1 MAIVSDVEIR
11 LRADIARLQQ
21 DLTRARQQVSGF
33 TSDIKNTL
41 KGMFAGFTIGTIV
54 SQVVGAQREFEKLRA
69 SLVTVTGSSAAAGKA
84 FEAIQKFAAATP
96 YSVQEVTEGFLKLRN
111 LGLTPSERALMSY
124 GNTAS
129 AMGKSLNQLVEAVA
143 DAATGEF
150 ERLKEFGI
158 KTKQN
163 GDQVSL
169 TFQGV
174 TKTIGN
180 NAAEIEAYLMAIGEV
195 EFAGGMARQADTL
208 DGDLSALADT
218 WKSTLDAFSQ
228 AGFGDVVRGSVQALT
243 GALSDLGAM
252 FKAIRGEAKDTG
264 DTVEEIGPV
273 HKLLTTIFEA
283 LTVVGVNVAYVFKT
297 IGKDIGAFA
306 AQAVTLFNGGFK
318 GLVDGTTMKA
328 VQEIGKARVEE
339 AKRERAEVDATS
351 ERILQA
357 AAKNQAARAKEAEDR
372 KKGVADALAQYKIQA
387 EGQKGLTDAQKKA
400 ADAAAKEAAR
410 RLQAYK
416 EMQAAAD
423 QLVAETA
430 REAAGLEP
438 LNEAQKH
445 NAELTEK
452 LALGK
457 IKLTAAQEKSLRASY
472 AEAERNLAAVE
483 SQKRYVEA
491 MEEREKAER
500 EIADTRARVIA
511 SAREEAEANERL
523 LQTFGMSVVAI
534 EEMELARL
542 EEQLAQRSSLALTLD
557 EIEQL
562 EELITLK
569 KRSVAS
575 IAKRE
580 ELEQLR
586 SFWTSIDET
595 ARDTF
600 RSIADGGKDLGQ
612 RLKDTLKNTF
622 FDWLY
627 QQTLR
632 KWIINI
638 DTQVSGSGAVS
649 GLVGASGSTNGI
661 LNTVLGG
668 ASGGGG
674 SILGTVGNL
683 YSALSGGMTLGGG
696 LGTGFIG
703 SLAGGLNGAGVGSG
717 LTSAL
722 GLQMGNSIAGV
733 VGPAVSG
740 AISSGLGA
748 LAAAAPWVAGAV
760 SLFTVAKKAFGH
772 GPKEYTGNSTLSGW
786 ITGNGTLDANM
797 FAEWTKKG
805 GWFSSSKKGSDRMS
819 VDAELAA
826 GLLSTYNTIKTSTMD
841 YAKALGLNADFIATR
856 AQDLN
861 IALGKDEKANQ
872 EAITKFFSDA
882 ADNVARE
889 VLPSMALFQKE
900 GETAAQTLQRMA
912 TNAAGVEQVFA
923 MFGTTMDAVLG
934 PVGNASMLARERLVD
949 LAGGVQNLATMASY
963 FYQNIFTEADRVRA
977 VQGPLQDAL
986 ESLGYASLKT
996 TEEYKAAVMG
1006 LMESGALATEEG
1018 AKQYAGLLALAPQF
1032 KMVADYLAQVEEAAA
1047 TAAAAKLAKD
1057 EEALTAARER
1067 AAQALA
1073 DVETSLNGMVDETL
1087 SALSRAVQA
1096 QKDRVTTAYQD
1107 AMRGLEASIKTVNGA
1122 IERTGALS
1130 KALRGAVQAD
1140 PGNSAMRGQVARA
1153 EITAALAIAR
1163 ASGVLPTAESLADAL
1178 AAVGAD
1184 NSDDFA
1190 TLQDYQRAVARTN
1203 AELEA
1208 LGGLTDKELSA
1219 AEKQLKALEDQKSIT
1234 EAAYQAELQRLDAIV
1249 TTAQAQVDE
1258 ARGIRTDIM
1267 SVEAAVAALGAAL
1280 GALKAAP
1287 TSTNPNGQM
1296 PGTVEDLYRQV
1307 LGRAPD
1313 AAGLDFWKK
1322 AFGDVVDEL
1331 EYLEFVKSAKAE
1343 ITNAPPVVATSSGTM
1358 SSSSAMV
1365 AELQTLNRRME
1376 SMEAN
1381 MANTANNTGQFAA
1394 QFSQVSNNGNALAVE
1409 TF

>member
-69 SLVTVTGSSAAAGKA
+69 SLVTVTGSSAGAGKA
-84 FEAIQKFAAATP
+84 FEALQKFAASTP
-96 YSVQEVTEGFLKLRN
+96 YSVQEATEAFLKLRN
-111 LGLTPSERALMSY
+111 LGLTPSEKALISY

-129 AMGKSLNQLVEAVA
+129 ALNKPLMQVVEAVA
-143 DAATGEF
+143 DATMGQM
-150 ERLKEFGI
+150 ERLTELGI
-158 KTKQN
+158 KTQKT
-163 GDQVSL
+163 GDTIKF
-169 TFQGV
+169 TFQGTSKSV
-174 TKTIGN
+174 KNDTD
-180 NAAEIEAYLMAIGEV
+180 EIEKYLMSLGDIN
-195 EFAGGMARQADTL
+195 FAGGMALQANTL
-208 DGDLSALADT
+208 DGDLAALSDQ

-372 KKGVADALAQYKIQA
+372 KKGVADALAQYKIQS

-400 ADAAAKEAAR
+400 AEAAAKAEAQR
-410 RLQAYK
+410 VQAYRELEAQVQSRVASTQRELDGLAELSEAEK
-416 EMQAAAD
+416 FAAD
-423 QLVAETA
+423 
-430 REAAGLEP
+430 
-438 LNEAQKH
+438 
-445 NAELTEK
+445 LTER
-452 LALGK
+452 LRLGK
-457 IKLTAAQEKSLRASY
+457 IKLTKVEEERIRALNAEAGANEVLAKSQQEYDKLLESLRDN
-472 AEAERNLAAVE
+472 AEKLAAERYALIDAA
-483 SQKRYVEA
+483 
-491 MEEREKAER
+491 
-500 EIADTRARVIA
+500 T
-511 SAREEAEANERL
+511 EEAKANEFL
-523 LQTFGMSVVAI
+523 VETFGMSETAI
-534 EEMELARL
+534 IRLRAARL
-542 EEQLAQRSSLALTLD
+542 LEQEAQRLGRELTAE
-557 EIEQL
+557 EIEDLQKV
-562 EELITLK
+562 IALK
-569 KRSVAS
+569 ERSAVAV
-575 IAKRE
+575 ARRE
-580 ELEQLR
+580 ELEKVR

-638 DTQVSGSGAVS
+638 GTQVSGSGAVS
-649 GLVGASGSTNGI
+649 GIAGASGSAGGI

-760 SLFTVAKKAFGH
+760 ALFTVAKKAFGH

-841 YAKALGLNADFIATR
+841 YAKALGINADFIATR

-889 VLPSMALFQKE
+889 VLPAMALFQKE

-912 TNAAGVEQVFA
+912 TNASGMEQVFA
-923 MFGTTMDAVLG
+923 LFGTTMEAVLG

-963 FYQNIFTEADRVRA
+963 FQQNILTEADRA
-977 VQGPLQDAL
+977 KAAQGPLQKAL
-986 ESLGYASLKT
+986 ESLGYSSLKT
-996 TEEYKAAVMG
+996 TDDLKAAVQG

-1018 AKQYAGLLALAPQF
+1018 AKQYAGLLAIAPQF
-1032 KMVADYLAQVEEAAA
+1032 KLVADYLAQIEEAAKA
-1047 TAAAAKLAKD
+1047 EAAAKLAKD
-1057 EEALTAARER
+1057 EEALAAARER

-1107 AMRGLEASIKTVNGA
+1107 AMRGLEASIKTVNGT

-1234 EAAYQAELQRLDAIV
+1234 ETAYQAELQRLDAIV

-1287 TSTNPNGQM
+1287 TTANPNGQM